1 MVAKYNGINKEEMIK
16 LFEDVGLNSL
26 ELDDFIYRQAGLTT
40 TTIGETYKRIAQRH
54 AEKTAYN
61 LASLT
66 RSTIQTSQLYY
77 IDAINKA
84 YLEVSTGYKSYNECL
99 NEILKDVPKGTQV
112 QYMSGAK
119 RSIESAVRTNLIT
132 ATNQMSGE
140 LQLERGQEL
149 GNNLYEVSAHIDS
162 RPTHADWQGKVYTKD
177 ELATKC
183 GYGQIDGLC
192 GINCRHTFYPYIE
205 GSIRTY
211 TQKELEKMKN
221 ATVTYKGNEINT
233 YDATQIQ
240 RKLERNIREN
250 KKQIA
255 SFKGAL
261 QSDNLEDKDRRD
273 IETQLKDENK
283 YLRQNN
289 ANLREFLEE
298 TGLKESGGRLAI

>member
-1 MVAKYNGINKEEMIK
+1 MVAKYNGINKEEIIK

-26 ELDDFIYRQAGLTT
+26 ELDDFIYRQAGLTP
-40 TTIGETYKRIAQRH
+40 TTIGETYKRIAQRQ

-162 RPTHADWQGKVYTKD
+162 RPSHADWQGKVYTKD
-177 ELATKC
+177 ELVTKC

-205 GSIRTY
+205 GGVKTY
-211 TQKELEKMKN
+211 TQKELEEMKN
-221 ATVTYKGNEINT
+221 ASVTYKGNEINT

-261 QSDNLEDKDRRD
+261 QSNNLEDKDRRD